1 MNNTLERDKYL
12 CKRLADK
19 NWSTRLAIMKTK
31 PSQPDRLSAN
41 AAAVTANSTLQDN
54 LRSLRLTYLLE
65 NAVPAAEQA
74 AGNGNGHLQYLQDLI
89 AGEVALRHDR
99 SVQRRIHDARFPV
112 IKTMAGWDWNWPA
125 KLNRMQV
132 EHLFELDFLNT
143 HSNVIFM
150 GPTGTGKTHLATAL
164 GHAACLR
171 GHSVLFA
178 AAIDVVNRLSTAESN
193 HQLAREIK
201 RYQNP
206 RILLIDEL
214 GYLPLDKR
222 GAELLFQVITKRYER
237 GSIIITTNIAF
248 KDWPRIFAGDAT
260 MTSALLD
267 RLLHHA
273 QPVVIEGDSYR
284 SAKRKQ

>member
-1 MNNTLERDKYL
+1 
-12 CKRLADK
+12 
-19 NWSTRLAIMKTK
+19 MKTNS
-31 PSQPDRLSAN
+31 SQPNTISVK
-41 AAAVTANSTLQDN
+41 AAPITASSSLQDN
-54 LRSLRLTYLLE
+54 LRSLRLSYLLE

-74 AGNGNGHLQYLQDLI
+74 AGNGSGHLQFLQELI
-89 AGEVALRHDR
+89 AGEVALRHDK

-125 KLNRMQV
+125 KINRMQV
-132 EHLFELDFLNT
+132 EHLLELEFLT
-143 HSNVIFM
+143 SHSNVIFI
-150 GPTGTGKTHLATAL
+150 GPTGVGKSHLATAL
-164 GHAACLR
+164 GHVACLH

-178 AAIDVVNRLSTAESN
+178 AAIDVVNRLSAAESN
-193 HQLAREIK
+193 RQLAREIK
-201 RYQNP
+201 RYQSP

-273 QPVVIEGDSYR
+273 QPVLIEGDSYR
-284 SAKRKQ
+284 SAKRK